1 MRTIPPGDHR
11 ITYQARQP
19 VRPAESV
26 AMPSDLEGRFRTH
39 ARYIEAFAMLAGLGQ
54 NSGDL
59 RALQDLQQ
67 RAFTSGCLSDSA
79 SGTIDYSQVQRSLNN
94 AWGTEL
100 LLAMASRWDAEDEFV
115 RLTNTW
121 GVVQAYYVGYHQTQA
136 LIVAR
141 GAARPS
147 THPNTQNQFVDLW
160 VKRNLDLAPWTFG
173 VIRGNA
179 VRNLPSGATLDWTT
193 HPWSTC
199 DRASCWSLAAKALAS
214 TREESVKQALRH
226 KREDKQRDSRR
237 DWEQEEARRTG
248 AGRRARRRPQ
258 FPLPRLNA
266 AEKSAVEHR
275 VRGYS
280 ILDYLYRLRIRA
292 NYDDASIFTDGPI
305 EDLESAIL
313 NRRLRY
319 TAAATSL
326 VTELRIREL
335 VGRPKMMR
343 WIDDFVATNIPAGL
357 TVGLSLRRDLI
368 DL

>member
-1 MRTIPPGDHR
+1 MPG
-11 ITYQARQP
+11 
-19 VRPAESV
+19 
-26 AMPSDLEGRFRTH
+26 DLEGRFRTH
-39 ARYIEAFAMLAGLGQ
+39 ARYIEAFAMLAGLGL
-54 NSGDL
+54 NNTEL
-59 RALQDLQQ
+59 RALETVQQ
-67 RAFTSGCLSDSA
+67 RTFASGVLSDSA
-79 SGTIDYSQVQRSLNN
+79 SGTIDHNQVRRSLSN

-100 LLAMASRWDAEDEFV
+100 LLAMASRWDADDEFV

-160 VKRNLDLAPWTFG
+160 VKRNG
-173 VIRGNA
+173 
-179 VRNLPSGATLDWTT
+179 VRNLPSGSAVDWTT

-199 DRASCWSLAAKALAS
+199 DRASCCSIAAKALAS
-214 TREESVKQALRH
+214 TREESVKQALRRR
-226 KREDKQRDSRR
+226 REDGQRDLRR
-237 DWEQEEARRTG
+237 DWHQEEAIRIR
-248 AGRRARRRPQ
+248 AGRRARRPPH
-258 FPLPRLNA
+258 FALPRLSS
-266 AEKSAVEHR
+266 AEKSAVEQR

-280 ILDYLYRLRIRA
+280 ILDYLFRLRIRA
-292 NYDDASIFTDGPI
+292 NYDDASIFTDGPT
-305 EDLESAIL
+305 EDMESAML

-335 VGRPKMMR
+335 VGRTRMTR

-368 DL
+368 GL

>member
-1 MRTIPPGDHR
+1 
-11 ITYQARQP
+11 
-19 VRPAESV
+19 
-26 AMPSDLEGRFRTH
+26 
-39 ARYIEAFAMLAGLGQ
+39 MLAGLGL
-54 NSGDL
+54 NTSEL
-59 RALQDLQQ
+59 RALEGVQH
-67 RAFTSGCLSDSA
+67 RAIASGVVSDSA
-79 SGTIDYSQVQRSLNN
+79 SGPIDHSQVRRSLNN

-160 VKRNLDLAPWTFG
+160 VKRNIDLAPWTFG
-173 VIRGNA
+173 VTRGNA
-179 VRNLPSGATLDWTT
+179 VRNLPSGATVDWTT

-199 DRASCWSLAAKALAS
+199 DRASCCSIAAKALAS
-214 TREESVKQALRH
+214 TREESVKQAQRR
-226 KREDKQRDSRR
+226 KRGDKQRDLRR

-258 FPLPRLNA
+258 FPLPLLTA
-266 AEKSAVEHR
+266 AEKNAIEQH

-292 NYDDASIFTDGPI
+292 NYDDASIFTDGPT
-305 EDLESAIL
+305 EDVESGIL
-313 NRRLRY
+313 NQRLRY

-326 VTELRIREL
+326 VSELRIREL
-335 VGRPKMMR
+335 VGLPRMTR
-343 WIDDFVATNIPAGL
+343 WIDEFVATNVPPGL
-357 TVGLSLRRDLI
+357 SVGLSLRRDLI
-368 DL
+368 AF